1 MSSDVLNGIISL
13 KKEKNAVLLVHNYQE
28 PTIQAVG
35 DFTGDSLELAKK
47 ATKVDN
53 EIIVFA
59 GAEFMA
65 ETAAILNR
73 DKKVFIPSTM
83 AKCPMAHM
91 LSPKIIK
98 HYRNDYPDAEV
109 AVYINTTAET
119 KAEADVCITSGNAV
133 KIIKNLESSRV
144 LVGPDRNIAHYIQRE
159 LPEKEIIPIPVDGH
173 CYVHRQFTNADIN
186 NLRNKYPKATVLV
199 HPESEPGV
207 QNLADLICSTSGILS
222 EVKRSS
228 SSQFIIATEIGIVD
242 RLRREHPEKE
252 FIPTRNDAICVEQK
266 RITIY
271 NLYLS
276 LLKGQFRIKI
286 PDKVAKKAYSSIK
299 RMLDLST

>member
-13 KKEKNAVLLVHNYQE
+13 KKAKDAILLVHNYQE
-28 PTIQAVG
+28 PTIQIVG
-35 DFTGDSLELAKK
+35 DFLGDSLELAKK
-47 ATKVDN
+47 ATVVDN
-53 EIIVFA
+53 KIIVFA

-91 LSPKIIK
+91 LSPKMIK
-98 HYRNDYPDAEV
+98 DYRNDYPDAEV
-109 AVYINTTAET
+109 AVYINTTAVT
-119 KAEADVCITSGNAV
+119 KAEADICITSGNAV
-133 KIIKNLESSRV
+133 KIIKNLESSQV
-144 LVGPDRNIAHYIQRE
+144 LVGPDRNIAHYIQKE
-159 LPEKEIIPIPVDGH
+159 LPEKEIIPIPIDGH
-173 CYVHRQFTNADIN
+173 CYVHQQFTNADIN
-186 NLRNKYPKATVLV
+186 NLKKKYPEAIVLV
-199 HPESEPGV
+199 HPESEPSV
-207 QNLADLICSTSGILS
+207 QNLADLICSTSGILT
-222 EVKRSS
+222 EVQRSS
-228 SSQFIIATEIGIVD
+228 SSQFIIATEIGVVD

-252 FIPTRNDAICVEQK
+252 FIPIRNDAICVEQK
-266 RITIY
+266 RITTY

-276 LLKGQFRIKI
+276 LLKEQFRIKI

>member
-1 MSSDVLNGIISL
+1 MSSDVLNGVISL
-13 KKEKNAVLLVHNYQE
+13 KKEKNAILLVHNYQE
-28 PTIQAVG
+28 PTIQIVG
-35 DFTGDSLELAKK
+35 DFVGDSLELAKK
-47 ATKVDN
+47 ATIVDN

-98 HYRNDYPDAEV
+98 NYRNDYPDAEV

-119 KAEADVCITSGNAV
+119 KAEADICITSGNAV
-133 KIIKNLESSRV
+133 KIIKKLESSQV

-186 NLRNKYPKATVLV
+186 NLKEKYPEAIVLV
-199 HPESEPGV
+199 HPESEPSV
-207 QNLADLICSTSGILS
+207 QNLADLICSTSRILS
-222 EVKRSS
+222 EVQRSS

-242 RLRREHPEKE
+242 LLRREHPEKE

-276 LLKGQFRIKI
+276 LLKEQFRVKV